1 MDAQQGLKNYETT
14 ITSKKGTKP
23 IQICWQKLDSKSKKV
38 NFLIN
43 QSMSALDDKAGV
55 DTVENLQ
62 EQIESL

>member
-1 MDAQQGLKNYETT
+1 MGLKNYETT

-23 IQICWQKLDSKSKKV
+23 IQICWQKTDNKSKKV
-38 NFLIN
+38 NFMIN
-43 QSMSALDDKAGV
+43 QSMAQLEEKAGV